1 MNPEGLERLLQQ
13 VRQGQVTVEQALQ
26 RLRSLP
32 FEDLGFASLDH
43 HRSLRQGFPE
53 VVLCEGKTTAQIIA
67 IARALIKKQGPFLAT
82 RADPSVARAIRRL
95 DRRAQYYP
103 DARIVA
109 IRASRQKQH
118 GHILVV
124 TAGTADVPVAEEA
137 RVTAEVMGSHV
148 ERLYDVGVAG
158 IHRLLGK
165 KDRLFDAQVVIVAAG
180 MDGVLPSVVGGLVHC
195 PVIAVPTS
203 RGYGAS
209 FGGVA
214 ALLTM
219 LNSCAAGVGVMNIDN
234 GFGAACLAH
243 RINMLGAAR
252 RAGIARQ
259 ARKVRYRTSGHSSRA
274 IRACVA
280 RPAEPYF
287 TSSMPRFGQATITVR
302 NPFSPF
308 ANSFVR
314 TSYE

>member
-1 MNPEGLERLLQQ
+1 MNPEGLEQLLHQ
-13 VRQGQVTVEQALQ
+13 VHRGQLTVEQGLQ

-32 FEDLGFASLDH
+32 YEDLGFASLDH

-53 VVLCEGKTTAQIIA
+53 VILCEGKSQEQVVA
-67 IARALIKKQGPFLAT
+67 IARALINKGGPFLAT
-82 RADPSVARAIRRL
+82 RTEPAVARAIRRL
-95 DRRAQYYP
+95 NRRARYYP
-103 DARIVA
+103 DARLVA
-109 IRASRQKQH
+109 IHPPRQKAQ

-137 RVTAEVMGSHV
+137 RITAEVMGSRV

-165 KDRLFDAQVVIVAAG
+165 KERLFDARVIVVVAG
-180 MDGVLPSVVGGLVHC
+180 MDGVLPSVVGGLVYC

-243 RINMLGAAR
+243 RINMLGV
-252 RAGIARQ
+252 
-259 ARKVRYRTSGHSSRA
+259 KS
-274 IRACVA
+274 
-280 RPAEPYF
+280 
-287 TSSMPRFGQATITVR
+287 
-302 NPFSPF
+302 
-308 ANSFVR
+308 
-314 TSYE
+314 